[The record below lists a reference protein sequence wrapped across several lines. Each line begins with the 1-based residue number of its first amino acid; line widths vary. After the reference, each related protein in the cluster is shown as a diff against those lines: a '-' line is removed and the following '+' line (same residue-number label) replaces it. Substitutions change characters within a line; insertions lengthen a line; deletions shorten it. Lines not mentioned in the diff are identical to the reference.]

1 MEKFMSKTGDA
12 SKYRELQDSELEL
25 VSGGTVADDFKDAN
39 AAAVAAGLVNE
50 LSGAVSSTVNRM
62 RNFLQ
67 SMVRH

>member
-1 MEKFMSKTGDA
+1 MHQSTESCRTA
-12 SKYRELQDSELEL
+12 NEL